1 MFNVRKV
8 QTVAIAAAA
17 VFCFAASNKLAAQD
31 TGSGKGHIVVY
42 HVSSGMFGSPQVSG
56 NDLLDLNGNPFM
68 VSVLASTASKPVK
81 HGKGYA
87 IYHGIEMKG
96 AFTSTMNPGSP
107 LPVHCKKGVLFL
119 SVGNPNYDEL
129 KYTGDVTVT
138 GIKLT
143 AVADVHAPKGTL
155 TGFLVKPFSG
165 SVTLAETLGT
175 YNMTVSYSGTCPSA
189 DNTCTTVLGVAS
201 GTLTG
206 TIGKP

>member
-1 MFNVRKV
+1 MSYVRKI
-8 QTVAIAAAA
+8 QTVAIAAAT
-17 VFCFAASNKLAAQD
+17 VFCFAASNRLAAQE
-31 TGSGKGHIVVY
+31 TGTGHTVVY
-42 HVSSGMFGSPQVSG
+42 HVASGMFGAPAVSG
-56 NDLLDLNGNPFM
+56 NDLLMLNGEPFM

-87 IYHGIEMKG
+87 IYHGIEMRG
-96 AFTSTMNPGSP
+96 SFTSEMNPGQG
-107 LPVHCKKGVLFL
+107 LPVHCKNGVLFL

-129 KYTGDVTVT
+129 KYTGDVKVT

-143 AVADVHAPKGTL
+143 VQADVHAPKGTL
-155 TGFLVKPFSG
+155 KGFLVKSFSNP
-165 SVTLAETLGT
+165 VTLAEASGT
-175 YNMTVSYSGTCPSA
+175 YNMTISYAGTCPSA